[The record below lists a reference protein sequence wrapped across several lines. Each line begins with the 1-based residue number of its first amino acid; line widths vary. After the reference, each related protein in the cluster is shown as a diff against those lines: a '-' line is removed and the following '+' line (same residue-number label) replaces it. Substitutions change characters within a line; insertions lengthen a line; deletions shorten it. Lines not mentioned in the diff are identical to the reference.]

1 MKTESNLFI
10 VYSAKDEDASSK
22 FGWIFSFH
30 RFLEM
35 LLGKLLRSQ
44 VTINIIE
51 ANDLEID
58 KVYKHN
64 TILIPI
70 SSPPL
75 LNSEIFKEEI
85 KKFHEKGI
93 HKEKNSINWTSRI
106 FKVFKNPVKSNTLLD
121 FLSNSYGYNFFHKDP
136 MTNEIVTYNDFTGPE
151 SQKTFWMRLYDLAYD
166 ISKVL
171 QDIEN
176 AESEIESIGKEIN
189 AENIYLA
196 AVGSDLEN
204 ERSVIRRELQR
215 NGYKVM
221 PEKKIPDDMDAA
233 MRMIKSD
240 MDKCKM
246 SIHLIGADPGKIKGT
261 NSSILE
267 LQLRI
272 SSEYIEKSEKVG
284 DNKNTLSHGRVIWIS
299 PNPEKISVKQKIY
312 IENLKKNKEIIK
324 RAELLETNIED
335 LKVFI
340 SNKLEREQQDEEY
353 AIYTKEKRNKVIY
366 LICDKEDNSKCKPL
380 EDYLY
385 KCGYDVIPSDFEGSP
400 EKVREHHNQNLKKCD
415 ATLIYYA
422 GDNEKWMKSKLQDL
436 LKSLGLGRNKP
447 INPQAIFIDS
457 DEKFDD
463 IIDLKR
469 ETLVLQN
476 KGKFSPKA
484 LEPFLDRLEN

>member
-1 MKTESNLFI
+1 MKTQSNLFI

-35 LLGKLLRSQ
+35 LLGKLLRSH

-51 ANDLEID
+51 ANDLEVD
-58 KVYKHN
+58 KIYKHD

-70 SSPPL
+70 ASSPL
-75 LNSEIFKEEI
+75 LNSELFKEEI
-85 KKFHEKGI
+85 KKFHEKAI
-93 HKEKNSINWTSRI
+93 HKEKNSISWTSRI

-136 MTNEIVTYNDFTGPE
+136 MTNETISYNDFTGPE

-171 QDIEN
+171 QDIKN

-189 AENIYLA
+189 AQNIYLA

-215 NGYKVM
+215 NGYKVL

-233 MRMIKSD
+233 MRMIKTD
-240 MDKCKM
+240 MENCKM

-261 NSSILE
+261 NSSVLE

-272 SSEYIEKSEKVG
+272 SSEFISHNEKVG
-284 DNKNTLSHGRVIWIS
+284 SSEKTLSHGRIIWIS

-312 IENLKKNKEIIK
+312 IENLKKNKETIK
-324 RAELLETNIED
+324 QAELLETNIEE

-340 SNKLEREQQDEEY
+340 SNKLDRERENEEY
-353 AIYTKEKRNKVIY
+353 AIYTRDKKNKVIY
-366 LICDKEDNSKCKPL
+366 LICDKEDNKKCKPL
-380 EDYLY
+380 ENYLY
-385 KCGYDVIPSDFEGSP
+385 KCGYEVVASNFEGSP
-400 EKVREHHNQNLKKCD
+400 EAVREQHNENLKKCD

-447 INPQAIFIDS
+447 ISPQAIFIDS
-457 DEKFDD
+457 DEKFDE
-463 IIDLKR
+463 IIDLKKD
-469 ETLVLQN
+469 TLVLQN
-476 KGKFSPKA
+476 QGKFSPKT
-484 LEPFLDRLEN
+484 LDPFLARLEN